1 MGRDLRPAGSWSGP
15 FRPAS
20 LILPGVFGHPYFA
33 VWFGGLVL
41 LLVFF
46 RR

>member
-15 FRPAS
+15 FRRAT
-20 LILPGVFGHPYFA
+20 LIMPGISPWLFGA
-33 VWFGGLVL
+33 WFGGLVL
-41 LLVFF
+41 LIVFF